1 LGPTTIFPAFETK
14 ETYLSAIASP
24 CILVCSMDSKTGF
37 CFGCGRTRDEI
48 GSWMNYTNHERAE
61 IMDGLAARLENVE
74 RKPRRETRR
83 QKIARERG
91 ELPNQPSRFTAGE

>member
-1 LGPTTIFPAFETK
+1 
-14 ETYLSAIASP
+14 LSSIASP
-24 CILVCSMDSKTGF
+24 CILVCAMDTKSGY

-48 GSWMNYTNHERAE
+48 GGWMNYSHEERAE
-61 IMDGLAARLENVE
+61 IMDSLSKRLETVE

-91 ELPNQPSRFTAGE
+91 ELPHRPTRFPLGD